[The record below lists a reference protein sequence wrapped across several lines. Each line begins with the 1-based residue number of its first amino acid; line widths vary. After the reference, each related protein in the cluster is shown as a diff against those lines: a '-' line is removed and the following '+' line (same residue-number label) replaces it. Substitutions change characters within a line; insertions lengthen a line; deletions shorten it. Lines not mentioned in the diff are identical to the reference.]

1 MTFKSRN
8 LEYKDKIM
16 NMKIMKHI
24 KSRTRI

>member
-1 MTFKSRN
+1 MTFNSRN

-16 NMKIMKHI
+16 KMKIMKHI